1 MQTHDCDENR
11 RVLIVDDNEAIHE
24 DFRKILA
31 GQEANTAL
39 ADAAGALFGA
49 APRTPVP
56 VRYELFSA
64 YQGQEA
70 TEMVTETLQKG
81 EPFAMAFVDM
91 RMPPGWDGVE
101 TIEHLWRA
109 DPDLQVV
116 ICTAYSDYSWSQITD
131 RLGRED
137 RLLILKKPFDDSEI
151 SQMACALT
159 DKWNLARR
167 ARLKM
172 EEMDRMVAERTA
184 ELKAANER
192 LAKEMKERLRAAE
205 ELREKDLLLRQ
216 KHKLEAIGSLAG
228 GVAHEFNNLL
238 QVIRGYT
245 VFAMGELSNKDRPL
259 KDLEQVIEAV
269 DRATT
274 ITRQLLNFS
283 RQGPTRKTRQD
294 VNEIVCGAVELLR
307 PVLGEAIEIELL
319 LGEDAGWIVADS
331 AIMAQALMNLCVNAR
346 DAMPAGGKL
355 IVETT
360 RGRLPD
366 QRGGSPQSRPDLP
379 PGEYAVLRV
388 TDTGCGMTAE
398 VQQRIF
404 DPFYTTKE
412 VGKGTGMGLSMV
424 YGAVDQHDGT
434 IRLKSEVGTGTTF
447 TIHLPLTEPAVRSAT
462 QESDPQDPCTGDNSE
477 TILIAEDEPLV
488 RAVADRVLRQA
499 GYNVITAVDGEDA
512 IRQFDLH
519 GSSISLAI
527 LDVAMP
533 KVSGH
538 KVHQYLKQHKA
549 GVGVV
554 FCTGYVPDTAQDDFA
569 REEDLRVLSKP
580 FEPDVLLRTVREVLD
595 ELQQFVNSDARQQS
609 SENALSP

>member
-31 GQEANTAL
+31 DQKANTAL
-39 ADAAGALFGA
+39 ADAAGALFGD
-49 APRTPVP
+49 APQAPAP
-56 VRYELFSA
+56 VRFELFSA
-64 YQGQEA
+64 HQGREA
-70 TEMVTETLQKG
+70 AEMVTETLQKG
-81 EPFAMAFVDM
+81 QPFAMAFVDM

-101 TIEHLWRA
+101 TIEHLWKA

-116 ICTAYSDYSWSQITD
+116 ICSAYSDYSWSQITD

-151 SQMACALT
+151 SQMASALT

-245 VFAMGELSNKDRPL
+245 LFAIGELSDSDQPL
-259 KDLEQVIEAV
+259 KDLQQVIEAV

-283 RQGPTRKTRQD
+283 RHGPTRKAKQE

-319 LGEDAGWIVADS
+319 LGENAGWIVADS

-360 RGRLPD
+360 REQLPG
-366 QRGGSPQSRPDLP
+366 QRDGSPESRPDLP

-388 TDTGCGMTAE
+388 TDTGCGMTAD

-424 YGAVDQHDGT
+424 YGAVDQHDGA
-434 IRLKSEVGTGTTF
+434 IRLKSEVGKGTTF
-447 TIHLPLTEPAVRSAT
+447 TIHLPLTEPSVRSAT
-462 QESDPQDPCTGDNSE
+462 QKSDPQYPSAGDNTE

-499 GYNVITAVDGEDA
+499 GYSVILAVDGEDA
-512 IRQFDLH
+512 IRQFELY

-533 KVSGH
+533 KLSGH
-538 KVHQYLKQHKA
+538 KVHQYLKQHKT

-554 FCTGYVPDTAQDDFA
+554 FCTGYVPDAAHEDFVH
-569 REEDLRVLSKP
+569 EEDLRILSKP
-580 FEPDVLLRTVREVLD
+580 FEPDVLLRTVREVLG
-595 ELQQFVNSDARQQS
+595 EVQQFVDSDAQPQP
-609 SENALSP
+609 SESALSP